1 MNTAQQIRKL
11 RASAAA
17 DMKYSKLAKTD
28 AIRLH
33 LQQQVDACL
42 AFFLPNARKKSV
54 CIINGSSNIA
64 YTDGDT
70 IHINLTNSLV
80 MKYRGDSQKYY
91 AAMGILFHEVAHIVF
106 NDFATA
112 ETATRLLGKGQMLYM
127 NEFLS
132 ECAGEADLP
141 EFVDAVKQGKYAG
154 VFVRALHEMA
164 NCIADAH
171 DEEKI
176 IWARGGPEAF
186 IGKCIA
192 HSTESLWGSTATL
205 EDMEKAVTGKGAAE
219 ELSLMFTLI
228 LQFARF
234 GEINVRNE
242 KTLKQSRFSQLLWE
256 CAPDLDQARQ
266 TDSSKVKYCCYN
278 RVLLKMWPLLSDAIN
293 EAEQEQKQQSKNGQ
307 LTPEQQQAIA
317 DAISQALNQAA
328 NQAGTTQAPTQQRT
342 SQQAQADNKAASNN
356 QAANQAGAAQAG
368 SNAATK
374 DPSGNGAGKPASPPS
389 SSASRQKTVKKA
401 KGEENKALQ
410 SAVSAAAQE
419 AAEKAVEKAIA
430 NNTLI
435 EINAVDQN
443 STHKGVPVNVKRNL
457 DISNGD
463 AESAKRILD
472 KVRPYSKRLQQK
484 MLETLRDLQ
493 QGDVQKHR
501 YFGSELNAEEAY
513 RPDRKFW
520 SNIKAPQD
528 LPNMAVSVLVDQSG
542 SMSGARIDAA
552 REAAILLYDFCSGL
566 NIPITVAGHC
576 AGAGVEYS
584 VFADYEKANGKD
596 ICRIAK
602 MSPGG
607 CNRDGLALTI
617 SGERLAKRPEEMK
630 LLIIICDGQPN
641 HREYGGDAAAKDLQS
656 IVRKF
661 KRMGI
666 ETIACAIGDDKDK
679 IQKIYKDGFV
689 DISDLSALPKKMT
702 SIVKKRIVR

>member
-54 CIINGSSNIA
+54 RIINGSSNIA

-164 NCIADAH
+164 NCVADAH

-278 RVLLKMWPLLSDAIN
+278 RVLLKMWPLLSNAIN

-342 SQQAQADNKAASNN
+342 SQQAQADNKAA
-356 QAANQAGAAQAG
+356 
-368 SNAATK
+368 TK

-430 NNTLI
+430 NNYSSKSCALLDMLMLVSGPASLDEAISVDVVKELKDASYTETTTSYVEKKVKKYYRRQGI
-435 EINAVDQN
+435 YKNGKFQGIKEVEVTDPAEIAAMKYTHFRIVTVKEPVT
-443 STHKGVPVNVKRNL
+443 STRTVNYQYWEYTYSGSAKVNVSIGVK
-457 DISNGD
+457 D
-463 AESAKRILD
+463 
-472 KVRPYSKRLQQK
+472 
-484 MLETLRDLQ
+484 
-493 QGDVQKHR
+493 
-501 YFGSELNAEEAY
+501 FGSIANSLGLWAGSFEQ
-513 RPDRKFW
+513 
-520 SNIKAPQD
+520 APTT
-528 LPNMAVSVLVDQSG
+528 N
-542 SMSGARIDAA
+542 
-552 REAAILLYDFCSGL
+552 
-566 NIPITVAGHC
+566 
-576 AGAGVEYS
+576 
-584 VFADYEKANGKD
+584 
-596 ICRIAK
+596 
-602 MSPGG
+602 
-607 CNRDGLALTI
+607 
-617 SGERLAKRPEEMK
+617 
-630 LLIIICDGQPN
+630 
-641 HREYGGDAAAKDLQS
+641 
-656 IVRKF
+656 
-661 KRMGI
+661 
-666 ETIACAIGDDKDK
+666 
-679 IQKIYKDGFV
+679 
-689 DISDLSALPKKMT
+689 
-702 SIVKKRIVR
+702 